1 MTINNNR
8 LLPPPWVLVLI
19 GAAALFWLL
28 SELREMLVLIIVG
41 YSLAYIIDPLVT
53 KLEKKGLSRGI
64 GVISVVS
71 AVMLSVVLLLLTAV
85 PTIVKEFY
93 HLSEN
98 LPGYIATSR
107 AKLAPILDHFGHY
120 LPEKVQLLLAGESF
134 EPALNLINPGLL
146 QKVALAVGSTLL
158 QGYSLSLTVLNL
170 LLLPF
175 IIYYLSTDFHRLH
188 RGILDLFP
196 VIQRRTV
203 TNIASEMNTYVS
215 AFVRGQLIVC
225 AILFLL
231 YAVGLRIVGIQL
243 WLLVSVIAGFGNM
256 IPYVGTLIGIVL
268 ASVMALVTF
277 GEVSALFQVWVVF
290 IVVQFLESTFITPR
304 VMGQNVGMSPL
315 TIILAIFVGG
325 KLCGLLGVFLA
336 IPAAAVCKVL
346 ARHLHTRIIHSVG

>member
-28 SELREMLVLIIVG
+28 SELREMLVLLIVG
-41 YSLAYIIDPLVT
+41 YSLAYIIDPLVS
-53 KLEKKGLSRGI
+53 KLEKRGLSRGI

-71 AVMLSVVLLLLTAV
+71 TVILSVVLLLLTAV

-93 HLSEN
+93 HLSDN
-98 LPGYIATSR
+98 LPGYIQTSR
-107 AKLAPILDHFGHY
+107 AKLIPIIDQFGHY
-120 LPEKVQLLLAGESF
+120 LPEKIQLLLAGESF
-134 EPALNLINPGLL
+134 EPALSLINPGLL
-146 QKVALAVGSTLL
+146 QRVTLAVGSTLL
-158 QGYSLSLTVLNL
+158 HGYSLSLTVLNL
-170 LLLPF
+170 FLLPF
-175 IIYYLSTDFHRLH
+175 ILYYISTDFHQFH

-196 VIQRRTV
+196 VLQRRSV
-203 TNIASEMNTYVS
+203 SNIATEMNTYVS

-225 AILFLL
+225 AILFFLF
-231 YAVGLRIVGIQL
+231 AIGLKIVGIQL

-256 IPYVGTLIGIVL
+256 IPYVGTLVGILL

-277 GEVSALFQVWVVF
+277 GDLSSLFQVWSVF
-290 IVVQFLESTFITPR
+290 VVVQFLEGTFITPR

-325 KLCGLLGVFLA
+325 KLFGLLGIFLA
-336 IPAAAVCKVL
+336 IPGAAVCKVL